1 LGDGAGRIDGESRF
15 HRASARRAADNLEG
29 TVRRA
34 LTLVALADAAPVFD
48 GAD

>member
-1 LGDGAGRIDGESRF
+1 LNDASQNASLQGRQPIT
-15 HRASARRAADNLEG
+15 LKG